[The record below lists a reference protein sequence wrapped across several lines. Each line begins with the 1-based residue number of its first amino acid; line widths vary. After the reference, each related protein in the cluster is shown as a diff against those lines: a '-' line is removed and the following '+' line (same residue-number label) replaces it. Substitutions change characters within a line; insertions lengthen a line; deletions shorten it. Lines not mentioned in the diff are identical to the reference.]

1 MITLLNTSIV
11 TAYGQFTYQP
21 ITLEMAKNLVA
32 GGDFQSAIG
41 HAPTAEILTT
51 LLGQPVPVN
60 RIEYNQAVGEQAIVF
75 KLNGRPPEG
84 KILSIEEMKEI
95 GFSFGLLERT
105 A

>member
-11 TAYGQFTYQP
+11 TAYGQFAYQP
-21 ITLEMAKNLVA
+21 ISLDTAQSLVA
-32 GGDFQSAIG
+32 GGDYRSAIG
-41 HAPTAEILTT
+41 HEATAQILTT
-51 LLGQPVPVN
+51 LLGVTVPVN
-60 RIEYNQAVGEQAIVF
+60 RIEYKPPVGGQAIVF